1 MGLPL
6 HASGASGIWLLLA
19 VLERLGLAA
28 WLDAHGT
35 AIDAGLPQRIL
46 SAICRQVGV
55 VPDDAV
61 WRELEVAA
69 VDHAL
74 GTGADP
80 AVEAMVT
87 DWCMRVETWCVG
99 TAGIDLGAI
108 VLRRGWL
115 HTTRTHVDIY
125 FDLADVDVRTRRAG
139 LDFDPGWVPWLG
151 RVVTF
156 FYEAGLA
163 AIPL

>member
-1 MGLPL
+1 
-6 HASGASGIWLLLA
+6 
-19 VLERLGLAA
+19 LERLGLAA
-28 WLDAHGT
+28 WLDAHG
-35 AIDAGLPQRIL
+35 AVIDAGLPERVL

-55 VPDDAV
+55 APDDAV
-61 WRELEVAA
+61 WPELEVTA

-74 GTGADP
+74 GTAADP
-80 AVEAMVT
+80 ALDAMVAQ
-87 DWCMRVETWCVG
+87 WCVRVESWCVE
-99 TAGIDLGAI
+99 TAGIDLAAI

-125 FDLADVDVRTRRAG
+125 FDLTDVDGRIRRAG

-156 FYEAGLA
+156 FYETGLA
-163 AIPL
+163 PIPL